1 MPGIT
6 EDGPFAPNLVIVVN
20 EQGSMKLCIMRI
32 VEPSAGSVGLG
43 GSIIKEDLPLDEFKD
58 TSFVP
63 PTLAMGHFPDVLI
76 CTLGNIIVVIV
87 RSKGVVIAFEF
98 QSGGLKTIAKQEICH
113 YVVDAVMRYS
123 AIEGGAE
130 IVLLL
135 SDNENHK
142 DGRITSF
149 NFRASV

>member
-1 MPGIT
+1 
-6 EDGPFAPNLVIVVN
+6 
-20 EQGSMKLCIMRI
+20 MKLNIMRI
-32 VEPSAGSVGLG
+32 VEPSVGSVGLG
-43 GSIIKEDLPLDEFKD
+43 ESIIKEVLPLHEFKG

-63 PTLAMGHFPDVLI
+63 PILAMGHFPDVLI

-87 RSKGVVIAFEF
+87 RSKGVLIAFEF
-98 QSGGLKTIAKQEICH
+98 HSGALKTIAKEEVRH

-142 DGRITSF
+142 DGRIASF